1 MVKVTSNLRCGCIE
15 NQRKRKR
22 EDKSKNRAKKF
33 GKIFEPLRFSK
44 NVTEITKL
52 LAYIL

>member
-1 MVKVTSNLRCGCIE
+1 MNPKIG
-15 NQRKRKR
+15 Q
-22 EDKSKNRAKKF
+22 KKF